1 MSYMAGRPAKCF
13 PPLAKQCCQHNLF
26 YILMEKHIRSIKW
39 HREKWLQNYILG
51 FCINLC
57 KPPSVSMAGSMVIN
71 VSFMVGCLL
80 VDYVKLSC
88 NAWELHCSDIYQS
101 AKHQLSH
108 WHFISRTT
116 PSKHR
121 AKDSCP
127 AKFGI
132 FRDFTFFGSTKQT
145 NLSSSK
151 GDNSICDV
159 YISLSVDTLKLMY
172 FSSIW
177 ERNTH
182 ICCI

>member
-1 MSYMAGRPAKCF
+1 
-13 PPLAKQCCQHNLF
+13 
-26 YILMEKHIRSIKW
+26 
-39 HREKWLQNYILG
+39 
-51 FCINLC
+51 
-57 KPPSVSMAGSMVIN
+57 MVIN

-159 YISLSVDTLKLMY
+159 YISLSVDTLKPTH
-172 FSSIW
+172 FSCISCIKKSRQW
-177 ERNTH
+177 FSKLQP
-182 ICCI
+182 IKDKGGCCWYHSMLA

>member
-1 MSYMAGRPAKCF
+1 
-13 PPLAKQCCQHNLF
+13 
-26 YILMEKHIRSIKW
+26 
-39 HREKWLQNYILG
+39 
-51 FCINLC
+51 
-57 KPPSVSMAGSMVIN
+57 MVIN

-80 VDYVKLSC
+80 VDYVKPSC

-132 FRDFTFFGSTKQT
+132 FRDFQFFGSTKT

-159 YISLSVDTLKLMY
+159 YISLSVDTLK
-172 FSSIW
+172 S
-177 ERNTH
+177 TH
-182 ICCI
+182 FQHLRKKYTHLLHLRKQAVVF